1 MRIVDM
7 EGMIEEAM
15 KKSKTLR
22 IAILIGSWE
31 EIVGKFYKVSEIIG
45 FKDDVLYIKVESSS
59 YLHYMNGK
67 KVEYIEKINQF
78 LGNEYIKNIVFKIGK
93 INIEYKFQLEKI
105 KKEFQETKDEKIII
119 PEKFEVENKSIED
132 SIKYLKRLSKNREKI
147 LLEKGYKKCN
157 ICGSIFLGSG
167 NICDSCRGIPIQ
179 TVINKN

>member
-1 MRIVDM
+1 MRIVNM

-22 IAILIGSWE
+22 IAMLVGSWE

-45 FKDDVLYIKVESSS
+45 VKENTLYVKVESSS

-67 KVEYIEKINQF
+67 KIEYIEKINKF
-78 LGNEYIKNIVFKIGK
+78 LGNDYIKNIIFKIGK
-93 INIEYKFQLEKI
+93 IDIEYKFQLEKM
-105 KKEFQETKDEKIII
+105 KKEFQEKKEEKIVI
-119 PEKFEVENKSIED
+119 PEKFQVENKSIED

-147 LLEKGYKKCN
+147 LLEKGYKKCI
-157 ICGSIFLGSG
+157 ICGSIFLG
-167 NICDSCRGIPIQ
+167 NTKICDRCRGIPIQ